1 MRKTIQ
7 FHISAGDDDDL
18 SVELTDEHC
27 GFERGGEPVR
37 PPPVILLSVSKDVLW
52 HSSRAT
58 IGVSPKTLEAV
69 LAWYK
74 QESGT
79 L

>member
-7 FHISAGDDDDL
+7 FHDDDL

-27 GFERGGEPVR
+27 GFERDGEPVR
-37 PPPVILLSVSKDVLW
+37 LPPIILLSVSKDMLY
-52 HSSRAT
+52 SSPLSGEAA
-58 IGVSPKTLEAV
+58 IGVSPKTLEAI

-74 QESGT
+74 QESGA